1 MNHVEITWIKYVVF
15 WRNYILLKFYLKK
28 KNDILYVATN
38 TITNIALWVS
48 FFSVYVKNE
57 SVSL

>member
-1 MNHVEITWIKYVVF
+1 M
-15 WRNYILLKFYLKK
+15 KK
-28 KNDILYVATN
+28 LHIVKVLFEKSDTLYAATN
-38 TITNIALWVS
+38 TITNIALRVS